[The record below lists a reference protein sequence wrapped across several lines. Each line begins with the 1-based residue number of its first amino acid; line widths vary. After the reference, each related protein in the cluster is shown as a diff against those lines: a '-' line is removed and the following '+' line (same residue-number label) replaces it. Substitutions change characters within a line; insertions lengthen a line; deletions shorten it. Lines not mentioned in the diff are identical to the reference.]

1 MIRRQGEL
9 NMKIRELLEAREN
22 AGDHLAF
29 VFGAKSDW
37 LIGRHEY
44 SGSITEQS

>member
-1 MIRRQGEL
+1 
-9 NMKIRELLEAREN
+9 MKIREAREN

-37 LIGRHEY
+37 LRGRHEY